1 MESKHDQRSGPHEA
15 RNDLSNGIACRMPG
29 RGFAEFFS
37 CCEVFFDFFHSPVDS
52 SPLDSKID
60 TRHPL
65 RVEKFLSAFTENA
78 CDVTTET
85 TREGLFASTRWT
97 IVLDAGESQTPPDEA
112 LSALS
117 ELCRIYWRPI
127 FLFLRRQGSNPD
139 DAQDLT
145 QGFFA
150 HLIESRA
157 YARADPEKGRFR
169 SFLLGALKHFVAH
182 ARAHDRRQK
191 RGGGMI
197 LGQLDTAAI
206 AEADARAASLQTW
219 SAERVYEREWAE
231 TLLRQALD
239 RLAEE
244 CALAG
249 KDELFKQ
256 LNSHLSVSSEAAVP
270 YEEMSLRLGRPI
282 TTLRSDVARLRS
294 RYRAI
299 LREEVG
305 GTVAKASEV
314 DAELRHLCE
323 VLAAD

>member
-1 MESKHDQRSGPHEA
+1 
-15 RNDLSNGIACRMPG
+15 MP
-29 RGFAEFFS
+29 ATLA
-37 CCEVFFDFFHSPVDS
+37 P
-52 SPLDSKID
+52 
-60 TRHPL
+60 
-65 RVEKFLSAFTENA
+65 A
-78 CDVTTET
+78 T

-97 IVLDAGESQTPPDEA
+97 VVLEAGDSQTPSGEA
-112 LSALS
+112 LNALS
-117 ELCRIYWRPI
+117 ELCRLYWRPI

-139 DAQDLT
+139 DAQDLA

-157 YARADPEKGRFR
+157 YARADREKGRFR
-169 SFLLGALKHFVAH
+169 SFLLGALKHFLAH
-182 ARAHDRRQK
+182 ARAHDRTQK

-197 LGQLDTAAI
+197 LAPLDTASI
-206 AEADARAASLQTW
+206 AEADARAMNAHSW
-219 SAERVYEREWAE
+219 SAEHVYDREWAE
-231 TLLRQALD
+231 TLLRQALN

-249 KDELFKQ
+249 KEELFAQ
-256 LNSHLSVSSEAAVP
+256 LNSHLAVTSEASVP
-270 YEEMSLRLGRPI
+270 YDDLSVRLGRPVA
-282 TTLRSDVARLRS
+282 TLRSDVARLRS

-305 GTVAKASEV
+305 GTVAEVSEV

>member
-1 MESKHDQRSGPHEA
+1 MA
-15 RNDLSNGIACRMPG
+15 A
-29 RGFAEFFS
+29 
-37 CCEVFFDFFHSPVDS
+37 
-52 SPLDSKID
+52 
-60 TRHPL
+60 T
-65 RVEKFLSAFTENA
+65 SAA
-78 CDVTTET
+78 ET

-97 IVLDAGESQTPPDEA
+97 MVLDAGESQTPPEQA
-112 LSALS
+112 LNALS
-117 ELCRIYWRPI
+117 ELCRIYWGPI

-157 YARADPEKGRFR
+157 YARADPDKGRFR

-182 ARAHDRRQK
+182 ARAHDCTQK

-206 AEADARAASLQTW
+206 AEADARSVGLQAW

-244 CALAG
+244 CAPAVTV
-249 KDELFKQ
+249 ELVKQ
-256 LNSHLSVSSEAAVP
+256 VDSHLLVASVSAVP
-270 YEEMSLRLGRPI
+270 YE
-282 TTLRSDVARLRS
+282 
-294 RYRAI
+294 
-299 LREEVG
+299 
-305 GTVAKASEV
+305 
-314 DAELRHLCE
+314 
-323 VLAAD
+323 